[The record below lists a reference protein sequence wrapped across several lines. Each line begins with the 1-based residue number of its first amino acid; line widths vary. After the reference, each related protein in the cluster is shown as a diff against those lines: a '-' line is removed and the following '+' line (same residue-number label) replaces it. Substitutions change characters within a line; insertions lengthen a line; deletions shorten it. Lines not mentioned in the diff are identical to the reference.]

1 MNVRLLQL
9 VRISAPIAAALL
21 VTANHGQAA
30 GVTSFDVPS
39 GGAVY
44 EQVTLGKTEMKDL
57 KGQTMYS
64 YPLALKRTGGALPK
78 IKVKVALPK
87 GKTLKSVGALIV
99 NIPPGGSAPI
109 LAQST
114 SASFGIGSSAIQ
126 AAPKKDWAY
135 LSSLGLAVAEHVR
148 KLNPK
153 VKIIFAGFS
162 AGGFAAELATYADVT
177 RVSGLI
183 QIGSFPMSGN
193 DALPQSCPS
202 VILVGQSD
210 SNLDQATVAHQV
222 QAARGAKIEL
232 LTHAGGHSW
241 GSQADQALAIR
252 ALVRMRSGKA
262 PEGLRIS
269 PELTSRLL
277 ALSAGDSVR
286 ELGPPVTSDY
296 ALVRKPGE
304 AFDWRKAL
312 TTREIVRDFPSASLA
327 IGTALDLEGFAVS
340 TGSACSSGTLEPSHV
355 LKAMGLDLHDTQ
367 NALRISLGRHTT
379 DAEIDALID
388 ALPPIVARL
397 RALTDRRPR
406 HATTSQE

>member
-1 MNVRLLQL
+1 
-9 VRISAPIAAALL
+9 
-21 VTANHGQAA
+21 
-30 GVTSFDVPS
+30 
-39 GGAVY
+39 
-44 EQVTLGKTEMKDL
+44 
-57 KGQTMYS
+57 
-64 YPLALKRTGGALPK
+64 
-78 IKVKVALPK
+78 
-87 GKTLKSVGALIV
+87 
-99 NIPPGGSAPI
+99 
-109 LAQST
+109 
-114 SASFGIGSSAIQ
+114 
-126 AAPKKDWAY
+126 
-135 LSSLGLAVAEHVR
+135 
-148 KLNPK
+148 
-153 VKIIFAGFS
+153 
-162 AGGFAAELATYADVT
+162 
-177 RVSGLI
+177 
-183 QIGSFPMSGN
+183 MSGN

-327 IGTALDLEGFAVS
+327 IGTWILKGSPLPGVYFSLSFGPSGNRLIYQTEPEAPSRNSLIQALQLPPVTKEVELTGQTKPWKEWSLEFGASFPNHVVTARETGYDTQLEFSPRGQQAEAQPLENSVRVVVHPNAKFPVKDIFITYPPSMTVTSILSDLELREESVTLARGRKGNGYLLEAWNATPKKSVPRLLKIEFEKFARYWWV
-340 TGSACSSGTLEPSHV
+340 TLRTPY
-355 LKAMGLDLHDTQ
+355 
-367 NALRISLGRHTT
+367 
-379 DAEIDALID
+379 
-388 ALPPIVARL
+388 P
-397 RALTDRRPR
+397 
-406 HATTSQE
+406 